1 MNDPMTIDVLQLA
14 PRQLEPLQLEPRQLE
29 PRQLEPSPPAVA
41 APSSAA
47 ANALLEQHFSRESLA
62 ELLGPE
68 SADLARQLWGAALE
82 GPVSSFLE
90 RPGKAIRAELV
101 ARSFELAGGQG
112 PCPPRL
118 CAIVEILHAGSLI
131 IDDIED
137 GSSSRR
143 GGPALHLSH
152 GLPIALNAGNWMY
165 FWALGLIE
173 GTTTNL
179 ELEVRLHRW
188 ACRTLLRCHHGQ
200 ALDLSANV
208 YLLQQS
214 EVPGVVL
221 AAAELKTG
229 ALMELAAVLGAVA
242 AGAAPELVNEFAC
255 FGRAV
260 GVALQMLDDVGGIV
274 SQRRCHKGHEDLTLG
289 RPTWPWSW
297 LSTDLS
303 EAQFEE
309 LRQQGR
315 EIARSQLHPE
325 LVARQLR
332 GLLRGSGRMRVR
344 RHIQQAFARLE
355 AAVGPVATL
364 DDLRA
369 QLQRMEKSYG

>member
-1 MNDPMTIDVLQLA
+1 MNDPMT
-14 PRQLEPLQLEPRQLE
+14 LEPLHLDAPALELPL
-29 PRQLEPSPPAVA
+29 PVAA

-47 ANALLEQHFSRESLA
+47 ASALLEQHFSRSSLS
-62 ELLGPE
+62 ELLGTE
-68 SADLARQLWGAALE
+68 AAALARQLWGRALE
-82 GPVSSFLE
+82 DPVSSFLE
-90 RPGKAIRAELV
+90 RPGKALRAELV

-118 CAIVEILHAGSLI
+118 GAIVEILHAGSLI

-143 GGPALHLSH
+143 GGPALHRSH

-173 GTTTNL
+173 GTTDNPEL
-179 ELEVRLHRW
+179 ELRLHRW

-208 YLLQQS
+208 YLLEQS

-242 AGAAPELVNEFAC
+242 AGAGSELVKQFAG

-260 GVALQMLDDVGGIV
+260 GVGLQMLDDVGGIV
-274 SQRRCHKGHEDLTLG
+274 SQRRCHKGHEDLALG
-289 RPTWPWSW
+289 RPTWPWAW
-297 LSTDLS
+297 LSTSLS
-303 EAQFEE
+303 EARFEE

-315 EIARSQLHPE
+315 EIAKSQLHPE

-332 GLLRGSGRMRVR
+332 ALLGGSGRMRVR

-355 AAVGPVATL
+355 AAVGPQAAL